1 MTEHNLGK
9 WDYIFNSQGKT
20 YTINGH
26 QVAVFNIDG
35 KIFAVDNECPHLRG
49 LWALVNWK
57 VN

>member
-9 WDYIFNSQGKT
+9 WDYILNSQGKT

-35 KIFAVDNECPHLRG
+35 KIFAVGNECPLLG
-49 LWALVNWK
+49 GALGSVNWK
-57 VN
+57 IN